1 MAGFLI
7 AIVACMLPFLLGTF
21 GLGRPRVV
29 IGVGGVLA
37 LGWIVSLAAKPP
49 TETNAVPLWVV
60 AGMVALLYA
69 IWCGGFW
76 LGRRVR
82 RIRNATPG

>member
-29 IGVGGVLA
+29 VGIGGVLA

-49 TETNAVPLWVV
+49 AEKNAVPLWFV
-60 AGMVALLYA
+60 AGMVVLLYG

-76 LGRRVR
+76 LGRRIR
-82 RIRNATPG
+82 RMRRATAG

>member
-21 GLGRPRVV
+21 GLGRARIVV
-29 IGVGGVLA
+29 GTGGVLA

-49 TETNAVPLWVV
+49 AERNAVPLWFV
-60 AGMVALLYA
+60 AGMVALLYG
-69 IWCGGFW
+69 IWCAGFW
-76 LGRRVR
+76 LGRRLR
-82 RIRNATPG
+82 RLRSATPG